1 MMALVLRAFFATI
14 LVCIAV
20 LAAPRGAL
28 AQDAFVEAIAG
39 LGGDFSEKI
48 EAIEKLAALGDGRAV
63 PLLQAL
69 GDGAL
74 LVRDS
79 DKRLAIERD
88 KTAFDALTGESLGPS
103 DQGFETARVNNRVRG
118 VIRGALG
125 RLQLVSPDRAQR
137 LAAAVDVL
145 KTRSADNLPLLQ
157 QALAQETD
165 ADVRAQIQTALAA
178 TQLLSDKPEIRMT
191 GAKALAGSSDPDV
204 RAMLVQERQS
214 AASDPELA
222 AAIDAAIASIDNRL
236 VLFNLIQTVFQGLSL
251 GSVLLL
257 AAMGL
262 AITFGVMGVINMAH
276 GEMVMLGAYATF
288 VVQQV
293 FRAYLPPGAAE
304 YSLLVSIP
312 VAFAI
317 TGALGILLERGM
329 IQFLYGRPLETLLMT
344 WGLSMILQQAVR
356 SLFGPTNREVS
367 SPSWMA
373 GALQLSDAITIT
385 ANRVWII
392 VFGLMV
398 LAIIVLV
405 TRATTFGL
413 HMRAVTQNRP
423 IAAAMGIRTAWID
436 ALTFGLG
443 SGIAGMAG
451 VALSQL
457 DNVSPNLGQSYIID
471 SFMVV
476 VFGGVG
482 NLFGTLVGAFLL
494 GIVNKFL
501 EPYSGAV
508 LGKIFVLVAII
519 VFIQRR
525 PRGLFALRGRAVEV

>member
-1 MMALVLRAFFATI
+1 MTAVLRI
-14 LVCIAV
+14 LPFLLCC
-20 LAAPRGAL
+20 LLAL
-28 AQDAFVEAIAG
+28 ALPRAVVAQDPFAAASAG
-39 LGGDFSEKI
+39 LAGDFSDKI

-63 PLLQAL
+63 PILQAL
-69 GDGAL
+69 NDGAL
-74 LVRDS
+74 LVRDG

-88 KTAFDALTGESLGPS
+88 KTAFDALTNEQLGS
-103 DQGFETARVNNRVRG
+103 SATGFETARVNNRVRG

-137 LAAAVDVL
+137 LAAVADVL
-145 KTRSADNLPLLQ
+145 QSRSADNLPLLE
-157 QALAQETD
+157 QALAQEPD
-165 ADVRAQIQTALAA
+165 AEVRVQLQIALAA
-178 TQLLSDKPEIRMT
+178 TQLLSDKPEMRSAGIQ
-191 GAKALAGSSDPDV
+191 ALAGSSNPAV
-204 RAMLVQERQS
+204 RAMLVQER
-214 AASDPELA
+214 AAVGNDPQVA
-222 AAIDAAIASIDNRL
+222 AAIDAAIASIDSRL
-236 VLFNLIQTVFQGLSL
+236 WISTLIQTIFQGLSL

-293 FRAYLPPGAAE
+293 FRAYLPAAAAD
-304 YSLLVSIP
+304 YSLLVAIP
-312 VAFAI
+312 VAFLV
-317 TGALGILLERGM
+317 TGALGIVLERGL
-329 IQFLYGRPLETLLMT
+329 IRFLYGRPLETLLMT

-356 SLFGPTNREVS
+356 SAFGPTNREVA
-367 SPSWMA
+367 SPSWMS

-392 VFGLMV
+392 VFGLIV

-423 IAAAMGIRTAWID
+423 IASTMGIRTAWVD

-457 DNVSPNLGQSYIID
+457 DNVSPNLGQCYIID

-476 VFGGVG
+476 VFGG
-482 NLFGTLVGAFLL
+482 
-494 GIVNKFL
+494 
-501 EPYSGAV
+501 
-508 LGKIFVLVAII
+508 
-519 VFIQRR
+519 
-525 PRGLFALRGRAVEV
+525 